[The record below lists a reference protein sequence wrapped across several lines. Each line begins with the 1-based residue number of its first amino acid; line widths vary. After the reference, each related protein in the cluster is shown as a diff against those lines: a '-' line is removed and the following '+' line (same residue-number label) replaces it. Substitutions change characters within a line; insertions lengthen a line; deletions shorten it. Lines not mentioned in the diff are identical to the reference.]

1 MKKILNKL
9 KARRLIKK
17 GYETLTITIDGKV
30 EYIGFYKV

>member
-9 KARRLIKK
+9 KAKRLIKK
-17 GYETLTITIDGKV
+17 GYETLTITIDGKI